1 MENWVNNCKC
11 LLLKTVKMLDHR
23 SLHFVLF
30 DRKLHTNSQRK
41 NSQRL
46 FYFVFLYGKKLY
58 WPLLWNKIKQFIS
71 VTQLDYLE
79 NESNLT
85 EKVQYKCST
94 VVRVTHFQVF
104 LKKSFIF
111 DQSVIHL
118 HSRFPH
124 CAQFWLERNQR
135 NFGLK
140 TNKWFSWT
148 WTGKKD
154 QSTGNDR
161 SFRITKKHS
170 SIFNCR

>member
-1 MENWVNNCKC
+1 MSVIKNCKNA
-11 LLLKTVKMLDHR
+11 R
-23 SLHFVLF
+23 SSFITFRFIWQKVAH
-30 DRKLHTNSQRK
+30 KLSTK
-41 NSQRL
+41 KL
-46 FYFVFLYGKKLY
+46 TKVIYFVFLYGKKLY

-148 WTGKKD
+148 WTGKK
-154 QSTGNDR
+154 R
-161 SFRITKKHS
+161 
-170 SIFNCR
+170 